1 MTVEGS
7 LIVCVFDRAVVGFSL
22 GPMSSSALV
31 LGQICSTRLMFPFV
45 EQVSIQ
51 SESGGYSCNVCAT
64 IEPMGISCHASDDYS
79 SQDSSWVRL
88 LMTFVSQLLLPVL

>member
-1 MTVEGS
+1 MSSLWLGTPLALSEGCADYVCIFVDMTVEGS

-45 EQVSIQ
+45 EQ
-51 SESGGYSCNVCAT
+51 
-64 IEPMGISCHASDDYS
+64 
-79 SQDSSWVRL
+79 
-88 LMTFVSQLLLPVL
+88 F